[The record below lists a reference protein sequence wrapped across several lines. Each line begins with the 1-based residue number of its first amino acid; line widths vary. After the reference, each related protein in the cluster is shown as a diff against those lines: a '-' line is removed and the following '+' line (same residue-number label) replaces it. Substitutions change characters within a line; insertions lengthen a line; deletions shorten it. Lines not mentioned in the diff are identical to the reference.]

1 MEVPAVP
8 FRELRSRRDGTP
20 SSVIHEQVMAA
31 RRRQRERFAGD
42 STMVNGR
49 MSGKMLRDFG
59 QLDNAGESVLRQAM
73 TELGLSARAHD
84 KILRVSR
91 TIADLADREDVTADD
106 VLEAIHYRRLDR
118 QL

>member
-1 MEVPAVP
+1 M
-8 FRELRSRRDGTP
+8 S
-20 SSVIHEQVMAA
+20 A
-31 RRRQRERFAGD
+31 RQCQRERFADD

-49 MSGKMLRDFG
+49 MTGRLLRKHC
-59 QLDNAGESVLRQAM
+59 QLDDAGESVLRQAM

-91 TIADLADREDVTADD
+91 TVADLAGRASVAADH

-118 QL
+118 QM